1 MLVLTAAEMAELDAK
16 TIREAGIPGI
26 VLMENAAQG
35 AAAFFLRAV
44 PDLLKKPI
52 TVVAG
57 GGNNAG
63 DGFAMARIFHSRGAH
78 VSVVCLRSPQKLGGD
93 GLTNFSILEKIGI
106 PVTIWDETKDFDA
119 QWKAVSGSG
128 AVIDAI
134 LGTGLKSGVKG
145 LYREVIQRLNGLN
158 VPVLSVDIPSGLDAS
173 TGLPLGAAVK
183 AFATATF
190 GFLKVGCVIERG
202 PELTGR
208 LEVIDIGIPPGLV
221 ASSGFSRWFLCE
233 KMLSQ
238 WIEPRAPETHKGK
251 AGHVCV
257 LSGSVGKTGAAAL
270 VCLGAGRAGAGL
282 VTLFVPESL
291 NSILEVKLTEAMTL
305 PIAETQQKTPSLAA
319 SDHILD
325 FLRGK
330 QALAMGPGI
339 STNEDTAAL
348 VKKLLLSSPPA
359 LSCSMRT
366 RLRRYPM
373 TRPSFAKFRSR
384 SSSPRTPARWPGFVT
399 ARFPISSATGSNPP
413 RSSAKNTAWCWSSRA
428 TERSWPLPM
437 ENSPSTARG
446 TPQWPQGEWGTLL
459 QGLSPACLPRGSIL
473 FGRHAWASMST
484 GLPAT
489 GVLTGFPAAGFW
501 RPTCSK
507 RSLPFWGCSNVGKLY
522 ERIPL
527 QLPMVKNVPC
537 SWPKNWRTARGRV
550 IFLRSGESW
559 PPGKRFS
566 PAGLPGGWASRPRK
580 GDKPDLYHH
589 K

>member
-305 PIAETQQKTPSLAA
+305 PIAETQRKTPSLAA
-319 SDHILD
+319 SDLILD

-348 VKKLLLSSPPA
+348 VKNLLLSAPCPVVVDADAITAVSDDPA
-359 LSCSMRT
+359 ILRKVQVPLVLTPHPGEMARICHCSVPDIQRNRLESASNFSRVYGVVLVLKGHRT
-366 RLRRYPM
+366 IIAAPDGKLAINSTGNPAMAAGGMGDTLTGIIAGLLAQGLDPFRAACMGVYVHGAACDRR
-373 TRPSFAKFRSR
+373 FN
-384 SSSPRTPARWPGFVT
+384 GV
-399 ARFPISSATGSNPP
+399 
-413 RSSAKNTAWCWSSRA
+413 SSRGLLA
-428 TERSWPLPM
+428 TDMLEEVPAVLGLLER
-437 ENSPSTARG
+437 
-446 TPQWPQGEWGTLL
+446 
-459 QGLSPACLPRGSIL
+459 
-473 FGRHAWASMST
+473 
-484 GLPAT
+484 
-489 GVLTGFPAAGFW
+489 
-501 RPTCSK
+501 
-507 RSLPFWGCSNVGKLY
+507 
-522 ERIPL
+522 
-527 QLPMVKNVPC
+527 
-537 SWPKNWRTARGRV
+537 
-550 IFLRSGESW
+550 GES
-559 PPGKRFS
+559 
-566 PAGLPGGWASRPRK
+566 L
-580 GDKPDLYHH
+580 
-589 K
+589 